1 MAQINVF
8 VENTYESYEIDEV
21 KAYKDALKITN
32 FLFTQ
37 DEVMK
42 TITNLKKDRTIII
55 IAHRLTTIQNCDK
68 IYVLKRGVVVG
79 SGVHKDLIKDCEDY
93 KKLYLTEQV

>member
-42 TITNLKKDRTIII
+42 NSCLNGEK
-55 IAHRLTTIQNCDK
+55 
-68 IYVLKRGVVVG
+68 Y
-79 SGVHKDLIKDCEDY
+79 
-93 KKLYLTEQV
+93 EQVFF